1 MLYMS
6 QNVEAQYD
14 NFLES
19 LVSKLGKIDLKL
31 ATDVMYYERNFTDV
45 EPKVELD
52 IHYKI
57 GSNLDKKKYELESHY
72 MVAREG
78 KNGIRVVGLA
88 SLADL
93 VELSKDPD
101 IERISGFA
109 TCASY

>member
-1 MLYMS
+1 MS
-6 QNVEAQYD
+6 QGLETQYD
-14 NFLES
+14 SFLDQ

-52 IHYKI
+52 IHYRP
-57 GSNLDKKKYELESHY
+57 GTDLNRKKYELEYNY

-78 KNGIRVVGLA
+78 EHGLRVVGLA
-88 SLADL
+88 SLNDI
-93 VELSKDPD
+93 VNLSRDPD
-101 IERISGFA
+101 VEKISGFA

>member
-1 MLYMS
+1 MS
-6 QNVEAQYD
+6 QSVETQYD
-14 NFLES
+14 SFLGQ
-19 LVSKLGKIDLKL
+19 LLNKLGKIDLKL

-52 IHYKI
+52 IHYRSGI
-57 GSNLDKKKYELESHY
+57 NLDKKKYELEASY

-78 KNGIRVVGLA
+78 EHGLRAVGLA
-88 SLADL
+88 SMDDL

-101 IERISGFA
+101 IEKISGFA